1 MTAIIHIAYNIGSV
15 HCCVPI
21 LSFVFLVCSL
31 YPSLQF
37 LSVFLFCL
45 YSVLPSH
52 FCRVRLRWKRVD
64 TLWMSCRGFSLFA
77 DVSWFWCFDSS
88 PKTWLRPSVSQY
100 GRSELE
106 PVSECIPCIERLFN
120 VVLKSWKEELDIV
133 SFVRDRARTL
143 ECLSKRVSAKAS
155 FSVTRTV
162 YFEDRGTIVLF
173 DRPMMSGSSRL
184 SIEGRLSVR
193 Q

>member
-1 MTAIIHIAYNIGSV
+1 M
-15 HCCVPI
+15 
-21 LSFVFLVCSL
+21 
-31 YPSLQF
+31 
-37 LSVFLFCL
+37 
-45 YSVLPSH
+45 
-52 FCRVRLRWKRVD
+52 
-64 TLWMSCRGFSLFA
+64 
-77 DVSWFWCFDSS
+77 
-88 PKTWLRPSVSQY
+88 
-100 GRSELE
+100 
-106 PVSECIPCIERLFN
+106 
-120 VVLKSWKEELDIV
+120 DIV